1 METMQPL
8 KATVRNGKLV
18 VDETPTDL
26 PEGTEVE
33 LVPVEPPIDDATDD
47 LDDEERAA
55 LHRELEESIAEVEAG
70 AELIDAED
78 VLAELRANAG

>member
-1 METMQPL
+1 MEAMQPL

-33 LVPVEPPIDDATDD
+33 LVLVEKPIDDATDD
-47 LDDEERAA
+47 LDEEERAR
-55 LHRELEESIAEVEAG
+55 LHASIDRGLADMEAG
-70 AELIDAED
+70 RTVPASEVIEM
-78 VLAELRANAG
+78 LRARSR

>member
-33 LVPVEPPIDDATDD
+33 LVLVEPPIDDATDD
-47 LDDEERAA
+47 LDDEERAE
-55 LHRELEESIAEVEAG
+55 LHESLRESIEQMKNGEGIGMAEA
-70 AELIDAED
+70 
-78 VLAELRANAG
+78 LAELRAHR